1 LTFCRGDHRFGY
13 RYFRHKAVGCKTKFS
28 HNRGGT
34 ASTLP
39 QRPSIK
45 GEEYEIHSQ
54 KSCVQNTHCC
64 VCECRACRY
73 CLCQGTVAD
82 YDFGAFGPGYPVP
95 GTVQI
100 QALTFKPGDVVPF
113 HFHKGLSYV
122 ILVKGNLTEQELEG
136 QNACG
141 PINQFAAGTAF
152 VETPGRIH
160 SVTNP
165 GPGAAIIYWATIF
178 PKDDPDGPTKFVDPQ
193 PNCN

>member
-1 LTFCRGDHRFGY
+1 MKFTVKSRAFKILIVVCAS
-13 RYFRHKAVGCKTKFS
+13 AVLAA
-28 HNRGGT
+28 T
-34 ASTLP
+34 AFAFATMWTL
-39 QRPSIK
+39 
-45 GEEYEIHSQ
+45 
-54 KSCVQNTHCC
+54 
-64 VCECRACRY
+64 
-73 CLCQGTVAD
+73 QGTVAD